1 MYRNQNDVITSFV
14 KKYDYFEYDE
24 VLDIYSQALYTY
36 IDLAYPFDRNMFDV
50 PEDNPRIYQWI
61 YDCMN
66 EIVERNGTSSLT
78 AYSENGMSWTWDSS
92 GISEGL
98 KKRIVPK
105 CGVPK

>member
-1 MYRNQNDVITSFV
+1 MFMNQKDVISAFV
-14 KKYDYFEYDE
+14 QKYSYLEYDE
-24 VLDIYSQALYTY
+24 VLDIYSSALCTY
-36 IDLAYPFDRNMFDV
+36 IDLTYPFEPNMFEV
-50 PEDNPRIYQWI
+50 PENNPRIYQWI

-66 EIVERNGTSSLT
+66 EIVERNGVSSLT

-98 KKRIVPK
+98 RKRIVPK